1 MESIPALPL
10 GGTGYQ
16 PVAVAIGNL
25 PDTPPF
31 PEDVR
36 RNPCHPCLPV
46 RLP

>member
-16 PVAVAIGNL
+16 PVAFGNL
-25 PDTPPF
+25 PDAPPF

-36 RNPCHPCLPV
+36 RNP
-46 RLP
+46 